1 MKKIACISPPCTRGS
16 YSFSILLLLTLIITG
31 CTISPTPKE
40 TGKSLVSKEAPIF
53 DKRFRN
59 VSFQD
64 LNLEN
69 LWVER
74 GNRENRENITIHNN
88 TFAEISERVKAGV
101 VNIYTRRLEERE
113 AKFGISPNDLLPF
126 KIPLVSSLL
135 DIIPFQVPIPYKTEG
150 FSLGSGFIINEQGY
164 ILTNAH
170 VIKNSTDIRV
180 VLSEGKIEYPAKIIG
195 IDRMTDTALIK
206 TEPDSMLTVLPL
218 GDSDSLRTGEMVIAM
233 GNPLGLT
240 HSVTTGIVSATERVS
255 PQLNGK
261 YLDFIQTDSA
271 INPGSSGGPLLNL
284 YGEVVGINT
293 AIVSPAQLIG
303 FAIPI
308 NTVKE
313 VMPILVLGKTERGWF
328 GVKAVPLSSKEAF
341 ELGYPD
347 EGGILVL
354 EVEEESPA
362 EKAGLKPKDI
372 IVELNGQSLKNFLFF
387 RRKLL
392 GLAPGHQIHLTIFR
406 DGKTEA
412 ISSTLVRKIPER

>member
-1 MKKIACISPPCTRGS
+1 MKKSACISPPCIRGS
-16 YSFSILLLLTLIITG
+16 CSFSILLLLTLIITG

-40 TGKSLVSKEAPIF
+40 TGKSLVSKEDPVF
-53 DKRFRN
+53 DKRFSN

-69 LWVER
+69 LWTER
-74 GNRENRENITIHNN
+74 ENRENRENIAIHNN

-113 AKFGISPNDLLPF
+113 VKFGIAPNDLLPF
-126 KIPLVSSLL
+126 TIPLISSLL

-255 PQLNGK
+255 PQPDGK

-293 AIVSPAQLIG
+293 AIVSSAQLIG

-313 VMPILVLGKTERGWF
+313 VMPILVLGKAERGWF
-328 GVKAVPLSSKEAF
+328 GVKAAPLSSKEAL

-347 EGGILVL
+347 EGGVLVL
-354 EVEEESPA
+354 DVEEESPA

-406 DGKTEA
+406 DGKTKA
-412 ISSTLVRKIPER
+412 ISGTLVRKSPEG